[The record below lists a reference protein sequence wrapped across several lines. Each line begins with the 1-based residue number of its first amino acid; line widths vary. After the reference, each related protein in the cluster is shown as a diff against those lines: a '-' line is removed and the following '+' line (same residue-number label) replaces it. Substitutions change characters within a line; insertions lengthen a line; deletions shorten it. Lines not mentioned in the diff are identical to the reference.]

1 MSITVDRLIA
11 DLHQLGLPAG
21 STVMVHTAFKAIG
34 ISDPELLLQALIGA
48 VGPHGTVL
56 TPALSYL
63 QEPHF
68 VHDTRSTPVCVGF
81 FPEYVRTRAGTL
93 RSLHPTHS
101 VCAIGPR
108 SAELLGNHGED
119 NTPCG
124 PCSPFRKNLEDGWIL
139 MLGCGLR
146 PNTSMHAIEE
156 LAPPPYLFGEWG
168 DYTITD
174 AQGQV
179 MIRRYRMHGFAGIE
193 QRYDRIADLLSP
205 ADLRQGLIGQA
216 EAFLINAAALRRVAE
231 ATLRQQP
238 FAFVDPTTDPPESA
252 GSR

>member
-1 MSITVDRLIA
+1 MSVTVDRLSA

-34 ISDPELLLQALIGA
+34 TRDPEIVLQALLSA
-48 VGPHGTVL
+48 LGPHGTLL

-68 VHDTRSTPVCVGF
+68 VHDTRHTPVCVGF

-108 SAELLGNHGED
+108 SAELLGTHGED
-119 NTPCG
+119 HTPCG
-124 PCSPFRKNLEDGWIL
+124 PCSPFRKNLVDGWIL
-139 MLGCGLR
+139 MLGCGLG

-168 DYTITD
+168 DYTLTD

-179 MIRRYRMHGFAGIE
+179 TTTRYRMHGFVGFD
-193 QRYDRIADLLSP
+193 QRYDRVADLLSP
-205 ADLRQGLIGQA
+205 PDLRHGLVGHA
-216 EAFLINAAALRRVAE
+216 TAFLINAAALRRAAE
-231 ATLRQQP
+231 AVLRQHP
-238 FAFVDPTTDPPESA
+238 FAFVDPSADRPESA
-252 GSR
+252 GSL